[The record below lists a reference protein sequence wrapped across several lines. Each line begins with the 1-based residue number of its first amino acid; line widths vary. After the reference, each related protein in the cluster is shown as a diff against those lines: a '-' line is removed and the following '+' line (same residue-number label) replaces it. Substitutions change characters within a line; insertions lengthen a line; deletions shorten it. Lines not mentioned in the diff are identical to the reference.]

1 MKKTIQKLSIFLTV
15 FCLLFSAVP
24 ARAASPAISKKVVTI
39 TVGKSATL
47 KVNNAKGKITWK
59 SSNPKVAAVS
69 KSGKV
74 TGKKAGTAKI
84 TANVGKKN
92 YTCKV
97 TVKKAIK
104 ISKIQLNKSKLT
116 LNTGTTY
123 KIKVSVSPSKA
134 TDKTVVWKS
143 SSQSIASVD
152 SKGLIT
158 AKKAGTAIITAKA
171 KDGSEKK
178 ATCKVTV
185 KKAKEPKT
193 NRVKKLT
200 LHSKKSVNINGTLQL
215 SVDIQPDG
223 LKKTFT
229 WRSSN
234 PKIATVSSKGL
245 VKGVSSGTVKITA
258 TTNDKW
264 KDSISAYITVAKPQE
279 TPIPAPAP
287 DPEPSPEPEPV
298 PQKTVS
304 RIEAVCSLKTAGSVK
319 DVNSSNLKVY
329 EIFSD
334 GSKSEL
340 KSYSV
345 KGQYD
350 KGTVSYKFTVTTT
363 DGKFQDTFSVKADAV
378 VSEIILVDLDVSCS
392 IKEAEPGYQFK
403 TSDFTVK
410 GIYSNGSRSNI
421 GFKVDISY
429 TDVFYQ
435 ITITAGNITK
445 TLSIPVKKVSQPT
458 VTSLSYSLNPSY
470 VYVGANLSA
479 GQLKVTANYSDGSQK
494 EVSDYTTTFTPQPS
508 AGIYSFDVIWKDIRK
523 TLSITVKEKELPKPT
538 LTGLDAKFNRS
549 YIYSDET
556 PSASDI
562 VLTGTYS
569 DGSSRPI
576 TDYTYDFSPA
586 AGHLQKATL
595 TIHYAGKDMPIR
607 ITSIVKTEPKSVEF
621 KFINSPIG
629 TGENIDKNNI
639 TLTVTDYAGNVT
651 TPTDFNIDYSPKS
664 EPGTYPFSVSYKG
677 FSESFKVT
685 VIQKN

>member
-1 MKKTIQKLSIFLTV
+1 MKRTIQKLSIFLTV

-24 ARAASPAISKKVVTI
+24 AQAASPAISKKAVTI

-104 ISKIQLNKSKLT
+104 ISKIQLNKTKLT

-143 SSQSIASVD
+143 SNQSIASVD

-185 KKAKEPKT
+185 KKAKEPKE

-229 WRSSN
+229 WKSSN

-264 KDSISAYITVAKPQE
+264 KDSISAYIIVAKPQE

-287 DPEPSPEPEPV
+287 GPEPSPKPEPV

-319 DVNSSNLKVY
+319 DVNSTNLKVY

-350 KGTVSYKFTVTTT
+350 KDTVSYKFTVTTT

-429 TDVFYQ
+429 TDGFYQ
-435 ITITAGNITK
+435 IKITAGNITK
-445 TLSIPVKKVSQPT
+445 TLSIPVKKASQPT

-479 GQLKVTANYSDGSQK
+479 GQLKVTAKYSDGSQK
-494 EVSDYTTTFTPQPS
+494 EVSNYTTTFTPQPS

>member
-1 MKKTIQKLSIFLTV
+1 MKRTIQKLSIFLTV

-24 ARAASPAISKKVVTI
+24 AQAASPAISKKAVTI
-39 TVGKSATL
+39 TVGKSTTL
-47 KVNNAKGKITWK
+47 KMNNAKGKITWK

-104 ISKIQLNKSKLT
+104 VSKIQLNKTKLT

-178 ATCKVTV
+178 ATCKVTI
-185 KKAKEPKT
+185 KKAKEPKA

-229 WRSSN
+229 WKSSN

-287 DPEPSPEPEPV
+287 GPEPSPKPEPV

-340 KSYSV
+340 KSY
-345 KGQYD
+345 
-350 KGTVSYKFTVTTT
+350 
-363 DGKFQDTFSVKADAV
+363 
-378 VSEIILVDLDVSCS
+378 
-392 IKEAEPGYQFK
+392 
-403 TSDFTVK
+403 
-410 GIYSNGSRSNI
+410 
-421 GFKVDISY
+421 
-429 TDVFYQ
+429 
-435 ITITAGNITK
+435 
-445 TLSIPVKKVSQPT
+445 
-458 VTSLSYSLNPSY
+458 
-470 VYVGANLSA
+470 
-479 GQLKVTANYSDGSQK
+479 
-494 EVSDYTTTFTPQPS
+494 
-508 AGIYSFDVIWKDIRK
+508 
-523 TLSITVKEKELPKPT
+523 
-538 LTGLDAKFNRS
+538 
-549 YIYSDET
+549 
-556 PSASDI
+556 
-562 VLTGTYS
+562 
-569 DGSSRPI
+569 
-576 TDYTYDFSPA
+576 
-586 AGHLQKATL
+586 
-595 TIHYAGKDMPIR
+595 
-607 ITSIVKTEPKSVEF
+607 
-621 KFINSPIG
+621 
-629 TGENIDKNNI
+629 
-639 TLTVTDYAGNVT
+639 
-651 TPTDFNIDYSPKS
+651 
-664 EPGTYPFSVSYKG
+664 
-677 FSESFKVT
+677 
-685 VIQKN
+685 